1 MKFYLCET
9 CGNIITHLEN
19 SGVRVVCCGNKMTEV
34 AVNTTD
40 AAKEKHVPVVTVNGT
55 IVEALVGSVSH
66 PMTQEHGIRW
76 VILETNQGF
85 TKKDL
90 VVGGEPKAVFT
101 LSEGETP
108 IAVYEYC
115 NLHGIWKTEL

>member
-9 CGNIITHLEN
+9 CGNIITHLET
-19 SGVRVVCCGNKMTEV
+19 SGVNVVCCGKKMTEV

-40 AAKEKHVPVVTVNGT
+40 AAKEKHVPVVTVEGT
-55 IVEALVGSVSH
+55 TVTALVGSVAH
-66 PMTQEHGIRW
+66 PMTEEHGIRW

-85 TKKDL
+85 SKKDL
-90 VVGGEPKAVFT
+90 AVGAEPKAVFT
-101 LSEGETP
+101 LAEGETP